1 MQACKV
7 GSSETHNL
15 REKQLSYVVP
25 EMSHL
30 NESVILEHIPEALAR
45 IEATY
50 TEVTGQNS
58 AVRNSAS
65 LQSSSISTATK
76 VTTTVPQRN
85 GSRTFRTYRI

>member
-30 NESVILEHIPEALAR
+30 NESVIHEHIPEALAR

-50 TEVTGQNS
+50 TEVTGQRIWNWVKDFE
-58 AVRNSAS
+58 APRED
-65 LQSSSISTATK
+65 LGQK
-76 VTTTVPQRN
+76 N
-85 GSRTFRTYRI
+85 GRGMKI